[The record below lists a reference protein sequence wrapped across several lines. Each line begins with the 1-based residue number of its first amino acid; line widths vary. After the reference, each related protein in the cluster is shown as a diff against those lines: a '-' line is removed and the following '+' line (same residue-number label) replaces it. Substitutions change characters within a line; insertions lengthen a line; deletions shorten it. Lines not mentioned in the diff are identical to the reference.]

1 MSFKHFWAIVPE
13 AYVINPSSL
22 TKFRK
27 LRLKDSNMLDLLISK
42 TVSIAI
48 ENGVLKSKSIED
60 GIDQLTLKY
69 KSKFKKNNK
78 NYTLNLL

>member
-1 MSFKHFWAIVPE
+1 MISDALSPSINVPLF
-13 AYVINPSSL
+13 VICSCFNIPL
-22 TKFRK
+22 
-27 LRLKDSNMLDLLISK
+27 SK

-69 KSKFKKNNK
+69 KSKFKENTKD
-78 NYTLNLL
+78 YTLNLL

>member
-1 MSFKHFWAIVPE
+1 
-13 AYVINPSSL
+13 
-22 TKFRK
+22 
-27 LRLKDSNMLDLLISK
+27 MLDLLISK

-69 KSKFKKNNK
+69 KSKFKENNK